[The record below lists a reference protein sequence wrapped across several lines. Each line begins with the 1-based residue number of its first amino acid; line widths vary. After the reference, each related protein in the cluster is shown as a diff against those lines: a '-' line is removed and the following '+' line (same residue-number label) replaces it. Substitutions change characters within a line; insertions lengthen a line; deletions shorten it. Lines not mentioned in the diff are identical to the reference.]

1 MIRSVLAAAALVLAT
16 AVPASADATG
26 YLIWDS
32 DPDASPTHGRSG
44 TWTPPELFSVREDP
58 EEGNLIRIKGEA
70 SDGWEYLMIEL
81 ARKDGQRIGE
91 GHHTDQKVLVVYKST
106 GWWDEG
112 GDFAVE
118 HIAYNEEGLISE
130 FDGAVEHH
138 YKDRPNSTFRAK
150 ISYRR

>member
-1 MIRSVLAAAALVLAT
+1 MIRSVLAAAALLLAT

-32 DPDASPTHGRSG
+32 DPDASPTHGNSG
-44 TWTPPELFSVREDP
+44 SWTPPELFSVREDP
-58 EEGNLIRIKGEA
+58 EEGNLIRIKGE
-70 SDGWEYLMIEL
+70 SPDSRDYIMIEL
-81 ARKDGQRIGE
+81 ARNDGQRIGE
-91 GHHTDQKVLVVYKST
+91 GHFADQKVLVVYHGIGT
-106 GWWDEG
+106 WDDG

-118 HIAYNEEGLISE
+118 HIAYNAEGLISE

-138 YKDRPNSTFRAK
+138 NGDRPNSTFRAK